1 VMACR
6 SAKKMDIAGLS
17 PLMGLCL
24 GRGLREWQCS
34 GGVAL
39 ADSGTRFIYREL
51 ARAYGFIDL
60 GAEAEFTNAGKPL
73 RRGHASGDD
82 YRLLLEVAGIEGEA
96 G

>member
-1 VMACR
+1 
-6 SAKKMDIAGLS
+6 MDSAGLS
-17 PLMGLCL
+17 PLMGICL

-39 ADSGTRFIYREL
+39 VDSGTRFIYREPT
-51 ARAYGFIDL
+51 RAFGFIDP
-60 GAEAEFTNAGKPL
+60 GAEAEFTDAGKPL

-82 YRLLLEVAGIEGEA
+82 YRLLLQVAGIEGEA